1 MSVLPSSLKSPSN
14 DPTLLVLCAIKVFLI
29 LKLVTSVKVPSPF
42 ERNKVLREGS
52 SHRRKM
58 SVLPSPLK
66 SPSNDPTALVLCP
79 RRVFLILKL
88 VTSVKVPSPFERN
101 KVLREGSFHQRKMSV
116 LPSPLKSPSNE
127 PTPPLLCAIK
137 VFLILK
143 LVTSVKVPFTPPPAC
158 QPKPVAGKHTPSPPH
173 SVMLMSR
180 GRPVG
185 P

>member
-52 SHRRKM
+52 SQRRKM

-66 SPSNDPTALVLCP
+66 SPRNEPTALVLCP
-79 RRVFLILKL
+79 SKVFLILKL
-88 VTSVKVPSPFERN
+88 VASVKVPSPFERN
-101 KVLREGSFHQRKMSV
+101 KVLREGSSQRRKMSV
-116 LPSPLKSPSNE
+116 LPSPLKSPRNE
-127 PTPPLLCAIK
+127 PTALVLCPSK

-143 LVTSVKVPFTPPPAC
+143 LVASVKVP
-158 QPKPVAGKHTPSPPH
+158 SPFERNK
-173 SVMLMSR
+173 VL
-180 GRPVG
+180 
-185 P
+185 